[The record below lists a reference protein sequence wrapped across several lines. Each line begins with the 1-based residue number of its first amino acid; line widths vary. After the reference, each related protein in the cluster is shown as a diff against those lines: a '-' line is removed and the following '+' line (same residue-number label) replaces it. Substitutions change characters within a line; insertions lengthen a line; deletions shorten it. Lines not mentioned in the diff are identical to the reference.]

1 MKNWKSGYLHT
12 SFGEKAIF
20 NRVQKPMH
28 HFLKA
33 VSYKKRMRVLQK
45 SSKTLGR
52 QPNNNNIN
60 GLHTVMPNPDDILP
74 KEAWTDFSGNDEWP
88 RFSRIAS
95 AASAYDR
102 NSSPQRLAPASTA
115 SAAATVASVTD
126 NNNSSTRLYVNCPA
140 NSSSSGSVS
149 GSQNVHH
156 REDRGGGHRGL
167 IPDSKDLSSEDQD
180 AANGNCENSLSDTTT
195 SALNGLRPLA
205 PSVIAPT
212 TSKMTSSSTI
222 AMATS
227 PTRLTRPPPRR
238 KTTAVDNDNRG
249 QEQTQSWNEKFSQ
262 QIENNLMA
270 SVSHGGQDSSK
281 KVIGL
286 ATPHPPP
293 LDSAA
298 SAAPSEASGTCQGHV
313 RSGTSEMR
321 SKPPVPP
328 PRNCI
333 SHHQRKTRTKKQ
345 QSTGNE
351 ASPGLHYL
359 ASEEAIDET
368 AAEAAAVA
376 ASAGQGNFSLRGH
389 HANDEKTSSSNEED
403 HSSLSSAS
411 LEPEASEDE
420 LDNDLEK
427 SLLFQPNDLGSSEW
441 HQSPLLHQ

>member
-1 MKNWKSGYLHT
+1 
-12 SFGEKAIF
+12 
-20 NRVQKPMH
+20 
-28 HFLKA
+28 
-33 VSYKKRMRVLQK
+33 MRVLQK

-60 GLHTVMPNPDDILP
+60 VLHTVMPNPDDILP

-95 AASAYDR
+95 AAYDR
-102 NSSPQRLAPASTA
+102 NSSPPVAPASVA

-149 GSQNVHH
+149 GGQNVHH

-195 SALNGLRPLA
+195 SALNSLRPLA

-222 AMATS
+222 AMATTS
-227 PTRLTRPPPRR
+227 PTRLTRPPRP

-281 KVIGL
+281 KVIGF
-286 ATPHPPP
+286 ATPHPP
-293 LDSAA
+293 LLVSAA
-298 SAAPSEASGTCQGHV
+298 LAAASEASVTYQGHV

-333 SHHQRKTRTKKQ
+333 SNLQRKTRTKKQ

-351 ASPGLHYL
+351 AGPGLHYL
-359 ASEEAIDET
+359 ASEEAIDEAAAVAA
-368 AAEAAAVA
+368 AAEAAATTA
-376 ASAGQGNFSLRGH
+376 AGQGSLGLRGH

-411 LEPEASEDE
+411 LGPEASEDE

-427 SLLFQPNDLGSSEW
+427 SLLFQPHDLGSSEW

>member
-1 MKNWKSGYLHT
+1 
-12 SFGEKAIF
+12 
-20 NRVQKPMH
+20 MH
-28 HFLKA
+28 RFLKA
-33 VSYKKRMRVLQK
+33 VSYKKRMCVLQK

-95 AASAYDR
+95 AASYDR
-102 NSSPQRLAPASTA
+102 NSSPPAATA
-115 SAAATVASVTD
+115 SVASAVPVVASVTD

-140 NSSSSGSVS
+140 SSSSSGSVS
-149 GSQNVHH
+149 GGQNVHH

-167 IPDSKDLSSEDQD
+167 IPDSKDLGSEDQD

-227 PTRLTRPPPRR
+227 PTRLTRPPRP

-286 ATPHPPP
+286 ATPHSPPP
-293 LDSAA
+293 LA
-298 SAAPSEASGTCQGHV
+298 SAATEASDTCQGHV

-359 ASEEAIDET
+359 ASEEAIDEA

-411 LEPEASEDE
+411 LGPEASEDE

-427 SLLFQPNDLGSSEW
+427 SLLFQPHDLGSSEW